1 MDHVDAVR
9 PEEVLATDFAEY
21 RRGRLPF
28 WTDPTPVPVPEVASS
43 GWANVAS
50 SSSLPVVAAMLW
62 R

>member
-9 PEEVLATDFAEY
+9 LEEVLAADFADD
-21 RRGRLPF
+21 RRRRLPF

-43 GWANVAS
+43 GWVSVAS
-50 SSSLPVVAAMLW
+50 SSSLPIVAAMLW